1 MTVIAFES
9 KTDRIKKELQELH
22 EERQAQF
29 DETEAVIRRKKM
41 KLQNGIQLSEEDFKD
56 VIRQMAIGHGID
68 DKMYS
73 VASKDAETKAIMDES
88 PNLYECWKTQIHS
101 GEKILTPF
109 VENPQQYLD

>member
-9 KTDRIKKELQELH
+9 KADRIKNELQELH

-29 DETEAVIRRKKM
+29 DETEAVIKRMRM
-41 KLQNGIQLSEEDFKD
+41 KLNNGIKLTQEDFLE

-68 DKMYS
+68 DKMYK
-73 VASKDAETKAIMDES
+73 VASKDAETKAVMDES
-88 PNLYECWKTQIHS
+88 PNLYECWKTQVHS

-109 VENPQQYLD
+109 VENPEQYLQ